1 MLRLAVVLALCAL
14 GCGTSTSVPGD
25 AAARDVPRTDRVTV
39 ATDTL
44 SPSADSDG
52 DGVCDATEAA
62 RRSDPTR
69 ADTDFDGLVDGFE
82 LRFGSDPLNANSPSS
97 RDRLILDERVGSE
110 WPLRWSLPWNGM
122 GEGLLVTLLDRGVGV
137 DERRVT
143 EVSDFAVEA
152 VNADPVV
159 FIAGAEGP
167 RFFGV
172 RGPVRLEWR
181 ITARWRDVPGDGGVP
196 AALGCRRAY
205 ESLAIV
211 KQDGG
216 ETVAARR
223 LVLDVNPAA
232 LLDGGASA
240 WPAGVTAEGHCR
252 YPACL

>member
-1 MLRLAVVLALCAL
+1 MLRIAVALVLCAL
-14 GCGTSTSVPGD
+14 GCGSSLSVPGD
-25 AAARDVPRTDRVTV
+25 AAARDARGTDRVTV
-39 ATDTL
+39 ASDTL
-44 SPSADSDG
+44 SPTADSDG
-52 DGVCDATEAA
+52 DGLCDATEGA

-69 ADTDFDGLVDGFE
+69 ADTDFDGLIDGFE

-97 RDRLILDERVGSE
+97 RDRWILDERAGSE
-110 WPLRWSLPWNGM
+110 WPLPWSVNWDGM

-137 DERRVT
+137 DDRRVT

-152 VNADPVV
+152 VNADPVA
-159 FIAGAEGP
+159 FITGAEGP

-181 ITARWRDVPGDGGVP
+181 LTARWRDVPVDGGAP

-223 LVLDVNPAA
+223 VVLDVNPPTM
-232 LLDGGASA
+232 DGGASP
-240 WPAGVTAEGHCR
+240 WPAGVTAEGFCR
-252 YPACL
+252 YRECF

>member
-1 MLRLAVVLALCAL
+1 VRRLAVVLALCAL

-25 AAARDVPRTDRVTV
+25 AAARDARTTDRTV
-39 ATDTL
+39 ASDSL
-44 SPSADSDG
+44 SPTADSDG

-62 RRSDPTR
+62 RRSDPAR
-69 ADTDFDGLVDGFE
+69 ADTDFDGLLDGFE
-82 LRFGSDPLNANSPSS
+82 LRYGSDPLNANSPSS
-97 RDRLILDERVGSE
+97 RDRWILDERAGSE
-110 WPLRWSLPWNGM
+110 WPLPWSVRWDGM

-137 DERRVT
+137 DDRRVT
-143 EVSDFAVEA
+143 EVSDFVVEA
-152 VNADPVV
+152 VNADPVA
-159 FIAGAEGP
+159 FITGAEGP

-181 ITARWRDVPGDGGVP
+181 LTARWRDVPGDGGVP

-223 LVLDVNPAA
+223 IVLDVNPPTMD
-232 LLDGGASA
+232 DGVSP
-240 WPAGVTAEGHCR
+240 WPAGVTAEGFCR
-252 YPACL
+252 YRACL